1 MPLRF
6 RIRSLPP
13 ASPLLEGAGLAPAPA
28 GASSSGSSQ
37 WNTDERTF
45 ELTADTPEVRLGRQ
59 PTFELELPF
68 PAVSAFHARLFRGE
82 SVHEWWLEDQGS
94 TNGTWLDG
102 QRLAPRRPVLIRG
115 GQRMRVGS
123 VEILFEGWAP
133 TVRGGQSTAT
143 IARRLISDLFGA
155 VGNDAPALTLEAG
168 RAAPAVLRLTER
180 ERRYL
185 AGRGDTCDLVIA
197 GEQAS
202 REHAAFERRW
212 EGVFVSDLGSR
223 NGVVVNGAAITA
235 PHRLRD
241 GETVQ
246 LGGVTLRLTDPED
259 RYLQQLEGL
268 DDAEADGKANQ
279 PAASAAPLVP
289 APVEASARAGA
300 PRTTTR
306 DELPPP
312 PVTPPA
318 SRAAGRPAMSGRRK
332 LAMALAATVLVAA
345 VAGLIVLLAG

>member
-13 ASPLLEGAGLAPAPA
+13 ASPTLDGGVAPV
-28 GASSSGSSQ
+28 GTSSPGSSQ
-37 WNTDERTF
+37 SGTEERLF
-45 ELTADTPEVRLGRQ
+45 ELTADPPEVRLGRQ

-180 ERRYL
+180 ERRYV
-185 AGRGDTCDLVIA
+185 AGRDEACDLVIA
-197 GEQAS
+197 GDQAS

-223 NGVVVNGAAITA
+223 NGVLVDGAAITA

-259 RYLQQLEGL
+259 RYLQQLEAL
-268 DDAEADGKANQ
+268 DDAGGDGKANQ
-279 PAASAAPLVP
+279 PAAPAAPVAARP
-289 APVEASARAGA
+289 AEASVRSGLS
-300 PRTTTR
+300 RTTSR
-306 DELPPP
+306 DELPPSSLP
-312 PVTPPA
+312 AA
-318 SRAAGRPAMSGRRK
+318 SRPAARPAMSAGRK
-332 LAMALAATVLVAA
+332 LAMALAAAVLIAA
-345 VAGLIVLLAG
+345 VAGLILLLAG

>member
-1 MPLRF
+1 
-6 RIRSLPP
+6 
-13 ASPLLEGAGLAPAPA
+13 
-28 GASSSGSSQ
+28 
-37 WNTDERTF
+37 
-45 ELTADTPEVRLGRQ
+45 
-59 PTFELELPF
+59 
-68 PAVSAFHARLFRGE
+68 
-82 SVHEWWLEDQGS
+82 
-94 TNGTWLDG
+94 
-102 QRLAPRRPVLIRG
+102 
-115 GQRMRVGS
+115 
-123 VEILFEGWAP
+123 
-133 TVRGGQSTAT
+133 
-143 IARRLISDLFGA
+143 
-155 VGNDAPALTLEAG
+155 
-168 RAAPAVLRLTER
+168 
-180 ERRYL
+180 
-185 AGRGDTCDLVIA
+185 VIA